1 MEYCTK
7 YRRPKL
13 EEEIFDPVSRTE
25 TAGYIRAEDQITA
38 FIDAGRRL
46 DEYRREMYD
55 FGDGEEVPDDFI
67 DPTRSGSFDLADA
80 SILGSSVA
88 TSIRRQASEE
98 RRRKT
103 EAVTSDRT
111 PPVEENKKE

>member
-7 YRRPKL
+7 YRRPNLK
-13 EEEIFDPVSRTE
+13 EEILDPVSKTE

-80 SILGSSVA
+80 TMLGESVA

-98 RRRKT
+98 RRRKN
-103 EAVTSDRT
+103 EATLSDKV
-111 PPVEENKKE
+111 PPVEEEKKE